1 MTPGKPDRAGATR
14 ASRTWAAATAD
25 ARRRK
30 SRRILA
36 ASMAASIALHAF
48 VFSLGIAPSAATSPN
63 AGMDPDLPGS
73 RTPFEAPSAI
83 RITRIVARAPATRPE
98 SRDTPTEQAEPEPAE
113 ADMEDSP
120 APEPD
125 DPRLA
130 PDVEAREP
138 SRTGRPVL
146 PRASISTPAARF
158 KPRFTNPVLWREI
171 RDTRAGAEWA
181 DVVPLRAP
189 ADRVGSAYTPPDAWA
204 FDTWATRDAAGRRWG
219 AAPGMIY
226 LGGFSIQTCQGRF
239 DASNCGFGVP
249 GWRRMEYQRFL
260 QAAMEIEEQQR
271 WGNILERGRTIGE
284 RRDAQ
289 RHPRR
294 DSVPDTRDGD

>member
-1 MTPGKPDRAGATR
+1 
-14 ASRTWAAATAD
+14 
-25 ARRRK
+25 
-30 SRRILA
+30 
-36 ASMAASIALHAF
+36 MAASIAIHAF

-63 AGMDPDLPGS
+63 AGMAPDFPGS
-73 RTPFEAPSAI
+73 RTPFDVPPGI
-83 RITRIVARAPATRPE
+83 RITRIISGEPATRPE
-98 SRDTPTEQAEPEPAE
+98 SPDTPTEPER
-113 ADMEDSP
+113 EDSP

-125 DPRLA
+125 DPRPA
-130 PDVEAREP
+130 SDVEPREP
-138 SRTGRPVL
+138 SPTGRPSL
-146 PRASISTPAARF
+146 PRASGSTPAARF

-189 ADRVGSAYTPPDAWA
+189 ADRGGSPYTPPDAWA
-204 FDTWATRDAAGRRWG
+204 FDTWTARDAAGRRWG

-271 WGNILERGRTIGE
+271 WGDILERGKAIRE
-284 RRDAQ
+284 RGAGRDPKA
-289 RHPRR
+289 
-294 DSVPDTRDGD
+294 DSIPDNRDGD

>member
-98 SRDTPTEQAEPEPAE
+98 SPDTPTEPER
-113 ADMEDSP
+113 EDSP

-125 DPRLA
+125 DPRPA
-130 PDVEAREP
+130 SDVKPREP
-138 SRTGRPVL
+138 SPTGRPSL
-146 PRASISTPAARF
+146 PRASGSTPAARF
-158 KPRFTNPVLWREI
+158 KPRFTNPALWRRIGDIRADSEPASEI
-171 RDTRAGAEWA
+171 RLRGRGNAEGA
-181 DVVPLRAP
+181 R
-189 ADRVGSAYTPPDAWA
+189 YTPSDAWA
-204 FDTWATRDAAGRRWG
+204 FDTWTAHDAAGRRWG
-219 AAPGMIY
+219 AAPGVIY
-226 LGGFSIQTCQGRF
+226 LGGFSLQTCQGRF
-239 DASNCGFGVP
+239 DASNCGFGLP
-249 GWRRMEYQRFL
+249 GWRRREYQRFL
-260 QAAMEIEEQQR
+260 QAVMEIEEQHR
-271 WGNILERGRTIGE
+271 WGGILERGRAIGE

-289 RHPRR
+289 RHPKP
-294 DSVPDTRDGD
+294 DSVPATRDGD